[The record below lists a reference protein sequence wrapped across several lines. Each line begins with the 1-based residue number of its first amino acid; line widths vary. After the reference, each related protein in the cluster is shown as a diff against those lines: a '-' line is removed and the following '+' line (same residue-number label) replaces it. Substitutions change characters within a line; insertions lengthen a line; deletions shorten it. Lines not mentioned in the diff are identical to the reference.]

1 MEICKNCKQ
10 QILSTDHIVRD
21 GDTYIHASCPDSK
34 TPSTKELKES
44 SQKTDNSDNS
54 KPHFVIK
61 REESKRDSKASAI
74 TEIYLSW
81 SNAFWLAFQ
90 FIVVLNILALPVA
103 LIYFIIFEILNYFM

>member
-10 QILSTDHIVRD
+10 QILSTDHIFRD
-21 GDTYIHASCPDSK
+21 GDMYVHSTCPDST
-34 TPSTKELKES
+34 TPRTKELKES

-54 KPHFVIK
+54 KPHSVIE
-61 REESKRDSKASAI
+61 REESKRGSKALAI

-90 FIVVLNILALPVA
+90 FIVVLNILALPIA
-103 LIYFIIFEILNYFM
+103 LIYFIIFKIFY